1 MAEEKSAI
9 IKIGQSIKAVPESE
23 VPKWLENQ
31 EKVIAM
37 MVSKGI
43 PKEKVE
49 KYFKAE
55 IATEG

>member
-1 MAEEKSAI
+1 MAEEKFV
-9 IKIGQSIKAVPESE
+9 KIRICQSIKVVPESE

-31 EKVIAM
+31 ERVISM

-43 PKEKVE
+43 PKEEAE

-55 IATEG
+55 IIP